1 MTSYVDREKERRNE
15 KSMSTCAYLII
26 FLEKKKKK
34 NDDGFKETQL
44 SKFNPKKL
52 REIEIVERVSKDRRH
67 KHKETGYEKRKGE
80 KVRENSK
87 CEGKGFYR

>member
-1 MTSYVDREKERRNE
+1 MRNQWVV
-15 KSMSTCAYLII
+15 STCAYLII
-26 FLEKKKKK
+26 FLGKKKK

-80 KVRENSK
+80 RVRESSK

>member
-1 MTSYVDREKERRNE
+1 
-15 KSMSTCAYLII
+15 MSTCAYLII
-26 FLEKKKKK
+26 FLGKKK

-80 KVRENSK
+80 KVRESSK
-87 CEGKGFYR
+87 CEGKDFYR